1 MVHGHSV
8 GIASFRHTLIV
19 AAALLTLG
27 GCSTIRQVFHMD
39 DKSNE
44 KAEQL
49 QIQQHRVMRFADEY
63 VGAIAVPIR
72 KLQASTDNAEDRL
85 EAQNWLLSQATAS
98 YIIASGP
105 SPVVNTVDMIV
116 LVTLSRLVVDEAW
129 VNKRFGEPAVPVR
142 DAYGRLEPLALTLA
156 QGVLTP
162 AQLAELQRVVIEWHA
177 ENPQITAI
185 AYVRFSH
192 IESTLTQSTPGARS
206 TPTGLFGILG
216 LDPFSGI
223 DPAVREIAQTR
234 ELGERTV
241 YYAQRLPNLLDM
253 QVERLTYEFA
263 TMPETKRLLANA
275 GDVAAA
281 AKSTGSVVGELPGLI
296 DREREAAIRQFMEA
310 LTVESART
318 RDLVVQLRGALEAG
332 TATSNSLNTTIKSF
346 DQLVAGFEK
355 PKPGGPSQTPG
366 RPFDITEYTA
376 AAAQITRAA
385 NELQGLIAGIERG
398 TPALE
403 AAAGRATTSLQS
415 VVDDAYRRLA
425 ELIALLLLGGLGAAL
440 AYRGIVRRWLA

>member
-1 MVHGHSV
+1 MGFARTLRCALAV
-8 GIASFRHTLIV
+8 GAV
-19 AAALLTLG
+19 VWVLG
-27 GCSTIRQVFHMD
+27 GCSTIRQVFHTD
-39 DKSNE
+39 DKST
-44 KAEQL
+44 KAAEQL

-63 VGAIAVPIR
+63 AGAIALPIR
-72 KLQASTDNAEDRL
+72 ALQASTDNAEDRL
-85 EAQNWLLSQATAS
+85 AAQEWLLSQTTAA

-116 LVTLSRLVVDEAW
+116 LAMLSRLVIDEAW
-129 VNKRFGEPAVPVR
+129 VKERFGEPAVPVSH
-142 DAYGRLEPLALTLA
+142 AYQRLEPLALTLA

-162 AQLAELQRVVIEWHA
+162 AQLADLQKVVVEWHA
-177 ENPQITAI
+177 ENPHINAI

-192 IESTLTQSTPGARS
+192 ITNTLSQSTPGAS
-206 TPTGLFGILG
+206 GTPSGLFVLLG
-216 LDPFSGI
+216 LDPFSSL

-241 YYAQRLPNLLDM
+241 FYAQRLPNLVDM
-253 QVERLTYEFA
+253 QVERLAYEFA

-275 GDVAAA
+275 DSIAAA
-281 AKSTGSVVGELPGLI
+281 AGATGSVVGELPGLI

-310 LTVESART
+310 LTVETGHT

-332 TATSNSLNTTIKSF
+332 TATSNSLNTTIHSF

-355 PKPGGPSQTPG
+355 PKAGGPSQTPG

-376 AAAQITRAA
+376 AAAEIGRAA
-385 NELQGLIAGIERG
+385 HDLEGLIAGIERG
-398 TPALE
+398 TPALD
-403 AAAGRATTSLQS
+403 ATAGRAAATLQD
-415 VVDDAYRRLA
+415 VIDHAYRRLI
-425 ELIALLLLGGLGAAL
+425 ELIGLLLLGGFGAAL

>member
-1 MVHGHSV
+1 M
-8 GIASFRHTLIV
+8 GISSLRCVLV
-19 AAALLTLG
+19 AAAAVLALG
-27 GCSTIRQVFHMD
+27 GCSTIRQVFHLD

-44 KAEQL
+44 AAEQL

-63 VGAIAVPIR
+63 VGGIAVPIR
-72 KLQASTDNAEDRL
+72 NFQASTDNAEDRL
-85 EAQNWLLSQATAS
+85 AAQNWLLSQATAA

-116 LVTLSRLVVDEAW
+116 LAVLSRMVIEEAW
-129 VNKRFGEPAVPVR
+129 VKERFGERAVPVR
-142 DAYGRLEPLALTLA
+142 DEYGRLEPLALSLA

-162 AQLAELQRVVIEWHA
+162 AQLAELQKVIIEWRA
-177 ENPQITAI
+177 QNPHVTSI
-185 AYVRFSH
+185 AYMRFSH
-192 IESTLTQSTPGARS
+192 MTGTRAQSTPGSSGA
-206 TPTGLFGILG
+206 PTGLFAMLG
-216 LDPFSGI
+216 LDPFSSL

-241 YYAQRLPNLLDM
+241 YYAQRLPSLLDM

-275 GDVAAA
+275 DSVAGAA
-281 AKSTGSVVGELPGLI
+281 NATGKVVADLPSLL

-310 LTVESART
+310 LTVETAHT
-318 RDLVVQLRGALEAG
+318 RDLVVELRGALEAG
-332 TATSNSLNTTIKSF
+332 TTTSNSLNTTIHSF

-355 PKPGGPSQTPG
+355 PKPGGSSQTPG

-376 AAAQITRAA
+376 AAAEITRAA
-385 NELQGLIAGIERG
+385 HELEGLIGGIERG
-398 TPALE
+398 TPALD
-403 AAAGRATTSLQS
+403 ATAGRAATTLQE
-415 VVDDAYRRLA
+415 VIDHAYRRLA
-425 ELIALLLLGGLGAAL
+425 ELIGLVLLGGFGAAL

>member
-1 MVHGHSV
+1 MLRC
-8 GIASFRHTLIV
+8 ALIG
-19 AAALLTLG
+19 AAVLVLG

-39 DKSNE
+39 DKSNRA
-44 KAEQL
+44 AEQL
-49 QIQQHRVMRFADEY
+49 LLQQHRVMRFADEY

-72 KLQASTDNAEDRL
+72 NLQASTDKAEDRL
-85 EAQNWLLSQATAS
+85 AAQNWLLSQATAS

-116 LVTLSRLVVDEAW
+116 LVILSRLVVDEAW

-162 AQLAELQRVVIEWHA
+162 AQLAELQRVVVEWRA
-177 ENPQITAI
+177 ENPHINAI

-263 TMPETKRLLANA
+263 TMPETRQVLADANN
-275 GDVAAA
+275 VAAA
-281 AKSTGSVVGELPGLI
+281 AKLTGSVVGELPGLI

-310 LTVESART
+310 LTVETAHT

-332 TATSNSLNTTIKSF
+332 TATSNSLNTTIHSF

-376 AAAQITRAA
+376 AAAEIGRASHDL
-385 NELQGLIAGIERG
+385 EGLIAGIERG
-398 TPALE
+398 TPALD
-403 AAAGRATTSLQS
+403 ATAGRAASTLQD
-415 VVDDAYRRLA
+415 VIDHAYRRLI
-425 ELIALLLLGGLGAAL
+425 ELIGLLLLGGFGAAL

>member
-1 MVHGHSV
+1 MLVARTLRCV
-8 GIASFRHTLIV
+8 LIAGV
-19 AAALLTLG
+19 ALG
-27 GCSTIRQVFHMD
+27 VLSGCATIRQVFHMD
-39 DKSNE
+39 DKSN
-44 KAEQL
+44 KAAEEL

-72 KLQASTDNAEDRL
+72 NLQASTGKAEDRL
-85 EAQNWLLSQATAS
+85 AAQEWLLSQTTAA

-116 LVTLSRLVVDEAW
+116 LAMLSRLVVDEAW
-129 VNKRFGEPAVPVR
+129 VNERFGEPAVPVSH
-142 DAYGRLEPLALTLA
+142 AYQRLESLALTLA

-162 AQLAELQRVVIEWHA
+162 AQLADLQKVVVEWHA
-177 ENPQITAI
+177 ENPHINAI

-192 IESTLTQSTPGARS
+192 ITNTLSQSTPGAS
-206 TPTGLFGILG
+206 GTSSGLFGLLG
-216 LDPFSGI
+216 LDPFSSL
-223 DPAVREIAQTR
+223 DPAVREISQTR

-241 YYAQRLPNLLDM
+241 FYAQRLPNLLDM
-253 QVERLTYEFA
+253 QVERLAYEFA

-275 GDVAAA
+275 DSIAVAAGA
-281 AKSTGSVVGELPGLI
+281 TGSVVGELPGLI
-296 DREREAAIRQFMEA
+296 DREREAAIRQFMDA

-318 RDLVVQLRGALEAG
+318 RDLVVQLRGALDAG

-346 DQLVAGFEK
+346 DQLVVGFEK
-355 PKPGGPSQTPG
+355 PKTGEAAQTPG

-398 TPALE
+398 TPALD
-403 AAAGRATTSLQS
+403 ATAGRAAATLQEA
-415 VVDDAYRRLA
+415 VDHAYRRMI
-425 ELIALLLLGGLGAAL
+425 ELIGFLLLGGFGAAL
-440 AYRGIVRRWLA
+440 AYRAIARRWLA

>member
-1 MVHGHSV
+1 
-8 GIASFRHTLIV
+8 
-19 AAALLTLG
+19 
-27 GCSTIRQVFHMD
+27 MD
-39 DKSNE
+39 DKSN
-44 KAEQL
+44 KAAEQL
-49 QIQQHRVMRFADEY
+49 QIQQQRVMRFADEY
-63 VGAIAVPIR
+63 VGRIAVPIR
-72 KLQASTDNAEDRL
+72 ALQQSTDNADDRL
-85 EAQNWLLSQATAS
+85 AAQNWLLSQATAA

-116 LVTLSRLVVDEAW
+116 LATLSRLVIDEAW
-129 VNKRFGEPAVPVR
+129 VKQRFGERAVPVR
-142 DAYGRLEPLALTLA
+142 DEYGRLEPYTLTLA

-162 AQLAELQRVVIEWHA
+162 AQLAELQKVVMDWREQ
-177 ENPQITAI
+177 NPHVTSI
-185 AYVRFSH
+185 AYMRFSH
-192 IESTLTQSTPGARS
+192 ITSTLTQRTPGAS
-206 TPTGLFGILG
+206 AAPSGLFNRLG
-216 LDPFSGI
+216 LDPFSSL

-253 QVERLTYEFA
+253 QVERLTYQFA
-263 TMPETKRLLANA
+263 VMPETRRLLANA
-275 GDVAAA
+275 DNIAAA
-281 AKSTGSVVGELPGLI
+281 ASATGSVVGELPGLI
-296 DREREAAIRQFMEA
+296 DRERAAAIRQFMEA

-332 TATSNSLNTTIKSF
+332 TATSNSLNTTIHSF

-355 PKPGGPSQTPG
+355 PKPAGSAQSPG

-398 TPALE
+398 TPALD

-440 AYRGIVRRWLA
+440 AYRAIARRWLA

>member
-1 MVHGHSV
+1 
-8 GIASFRHTLIV
+8 
-19 AAALLTLG
+19 
-27 GCSTIRQVFHMD
+27 MD
-39 DKSNE
+39 DKST
-44 KAEQL
+44 KAAEQL
-49 QIQQHRVMRFADEY
+49 QLQQQRVMRFADEY
-63 VGAIAVPIR
+63 VGRIAVPIR
-72 KLQASTDNAEDRL
+72 ALQQSTDNAEDRL
-85 EAQNWLLSQATAS
+85 AAQNWLLSQATAA

-116 LVTLSRLVVDEAW
+116 LAVLSRLVVDESW
-129 VNKRFGEPAVPVR
+129 VKERFGERAVPVR
-142 DAYGRLEPLALTLA
+142 DEYGRLEPYALTLA

-162 AQLAELQRVVIEWHA
+162 AQLAELQKVVMDWREQ
-177 ENPQITAI
+177 NPHVTSI
-185 AYVRFSH
+185 AYMRFSH
-192 IESTLTQSTPGARS
+192 ITSTLTQRTPGAS
-206 TPTGLFGILG
+206 AVPSGLFNMLG
-216 LDPFSGI
+216 LDPFSSL

-253 QVERLTYEFA
+253 QVERLTYQFA
-263 TMPETKRLLANA
+263 VMPETRRLLANA
-275 GDVAAA
+275 NEIATAASA
-281 AKSTGSVVGELPGLI
+281 TGSVVGELPGLI

-332 TATSNSLNTTIKSF
+332 TATSNSLNTTIHSF

-355 PKPGGPSQTPG
+355 PKAGEAAQSPS

-398 TPALE
+398 TPALD

-440 AYRGIVRRWLA
+440 AYRAIARRWFG

>member
-1 MVHGHSV
+1 
-8 GIASFRHTLIV
+8 
-19 AAALLTLG
+19 
-27 GCSTIRQVFHMD
+27 MD
-39 DKSNE
+39 DKSTE
-44 KAEQL
+44 AAEQL
-49 QIQQHRVMRFADEY
+49 QIQQQKVMRFADEY
-63 VGAIAVPIR
+63 VGRIAVPIR
-72 KLQASTDNAEDRL
+72 NFQASTDNAEDRL
-85 EAQNWLLSQATAS
+85 AAQNWLLSQATAA

-116 LVTLSRLVVDEAW
+116 LAILSRLVIDESW
-129 VNKRFGEPAVPVR
+129 VKERFGERAVPVR
-142 DAYGRLEPLALTLA
+142 DEYGRLEPLALTLA

-162 AQLAELQRVVIEWHA
+162 AQLAELQKIIMEWRA
-177 ENPQITAI
+177 QNPHVTSI

-192 IESTLTQSTPGARS
+192 ITTARLQLTSGAS
-206 TPTGLFGILG
+206 GSSAGLFSMLGI
-216 LDPFSGI
+216 DPFSGL

-263 TMPETKRLLANA
+263 TMPETKRLLTNA
-275 GDVAAA
+275 DSVAAA
-281 AKSTGSVVGELPGLI
+281 ASATGSVVGELPGLI

-332 TATSNSLNTTIKSF
+332 TATSNSLNTTIHSF

-355 PKPGGPSQTPG
+355 PKAGEAAQSPG

-398 TPALE
+398 TPALD

-440 AYRGIVRRWLA
+440 AYRGIARRWLG

>member
-1 MVHGHSV
+1 
-8 GIASFRHTLIV
+8 
-19 AAALLTLG
+19 
-27 GCSTIRQVFHMD
+27 MD

-44 KAEQL
+44 AAEQL
-49 QIQQHRVMRFADEY
+49 QVQQQRVMRFADEY
-63 VGAIAVPIR
+63 VGRIAVPIR
-72 KLQASTDNAEDRL
+72 ALQQSTDNAEDRL
-85 EAQNWLLSQATAS
+85 AAQNWLLSQATAA

-116 LVTLSRLVVDEAW
+116 LATLSRLVVDESW
-129 VNKRFGEPAVPVR
+129 VKERFGERAVPVR
-142 DAYGRLEPLALTLA
+142 DEYGRLEPYALTLA

-162 AQLAELQRVVIEWHA
+162 AQLAELQKVVMDWREQ
-177 ENPQITAI
+177 NPHVTSI
-185 AYVRFSH
+185 AYMRFSH
-192 IESTLTQSTPGARS
+192 ITSTLTQRTPGAS
-206 TPTGLFGILG
+206 AAPSGLFNRLG
-216 LDPFSGI
+216 LDPFSSL

-253 QVERLTYEFA
+253 QVERLTYQFA
-263 TMPETKRLLANA
+263 VMPETRRLLANA
-275 GDVAAA
+275 DNIAAA
-281 AKSTGSVVGELPGLI
+281 ASATGSVVGELPGLI
-296 DREREAAIRQFMEA
+296 DRERAAAIRQFMEA

-332 TATSNSLNTTIKSF
+332 TATSNSLNTTIHSF

-398 TPALE
+398 TPALD

>member
-1 MVHGHSV
+1 MRVAHALRCVLVV
-8 GIASFRHTLIV
+8 GATV
-19 AAALLTLG
+19 VLLS
-27 GCSTIRQVFHMD
+27 GCATIRKVFHMD
-39 DKSNE
+39 DKSN
-44 KAEQL
+44 KAAEQL

-63 VGAIAVPIR
+63 VGLIAVPIR
-72 KLQASTDNAEDRL
+72 QLQASTDNAEDRL
-85 EAQNWLLSQATAS
+85 AAQNWLLSQATAA

-116 LVTLSRLVVDEAW
+116 LAMLSRMVIDEAW
-129 VNKRFGEPAVPVR
+129 VKERFGERAVPVR
-142 DAYGRLEPLALTLA
+142 DEYNRLEPLALTLA

-162 AQLAELQRVVIEWHA
+162 AQLAELQKVVMEWRA
-177 ENPQITAI
+177 QNPHVTAI

-192 IESTLTQSTPGARS
+192 VTSTLGQATPGAS
-206 TPTGLFGILG
+206 GSSSGLFALLG
-216 LDPFSGI
+216 LDPFSSL

-263 TMPETKRLLANA
+263 TMPETKQLLANA
-275 GDVAAA
+275 DNVAAA
-281 AKSTGSVVGELPGLI
+281 AKSTGSVVGELPNLI

-310 LTVESART
+310 LTVETAHT

-332 TATSNSLNTTIKSF
+332 TATSNSLNTTIHSF

-355 PKPGGPSQTPG
+355 PKAGGPSQTPG

-376 AAAQITRAA
+376 AAAEIGRAA
-385 NELQGLIAGIERG
+385 HDLEGLIAGIERG
-398 TPALE
+398 TPALDATAAR
-403 AAAGRATTSLQS
+403 AAATLQEAI
-415 VVDDAYRRLA
+415 DHAYRRMI
-425 ELIALLLLGGLGAAL
+425 ELIGLMLLGGFGAAL